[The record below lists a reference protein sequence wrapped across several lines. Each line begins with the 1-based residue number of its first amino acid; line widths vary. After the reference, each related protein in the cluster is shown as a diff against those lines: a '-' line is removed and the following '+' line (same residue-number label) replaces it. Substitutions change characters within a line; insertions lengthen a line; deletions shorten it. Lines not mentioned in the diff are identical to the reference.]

1 MNMKSK
7 LAITF
12 ILAVFIPI
20 VIGILMDLLTNFSVF
35 WTNLLRVFV
44 GLLVSAIFAIVV
56 SWFLT
61 KNLTKLAQL
70 SESVAEGDLSKDVVV
85 KSRDEVGVLANSLKI
100 MISNLREI
108 VGQVK
113 SSANIIS
120 DATKSLSTS
129 TSEVL
134 AASSEVAVNVQ
145 NTAKGTEIQAQNVEK
160 SLSLSHNVST
170 SSATIA
176 EKSKETEESAKY
188 AESNVKE
195 GSKSA
200 YEAHKAMGDIL
211 NNVEETIK
219 QVDKFKIHSHE
230 ISSLVEGIA
239 MVSHQT
245 HILALNATIEAARAG
260 EAGRGFAVVA
270 EEVRRLAENTKDL
283 AEQISKLALEISN
296 KTEDVSKY
304 IESTRLSAQN
314 GQEKVEA
321 VVSAFDT
328 ISQASSSTR
337 MAIALISNEAN
348 NLATIASQLLEAM
361 EEIQEVATE
370 NAASSEEVSAATEEI
385 TASMEEI
392 NKEAT
397 SLLNESN
404 KLKGLI
410 EKFKL

>member
-7 LAITF
+7 LALAF

-20 VIGILMDLLTNFSVF
+20 VIGIFMDLLSTFPLF
-35 WTNLLRVFV
+35 WNNLLRVFI
-44 GLLVSAIFAIVV
+44 GLLVAALFAIVV
-56 SWFLT
+56 SQLLT
-61 KNLTKLAQL
+61 KNLKQLAKV
-70 SESVAEGDLSKDVVV
+70 SEEVAEGNLSGEV
-85 KSRDEVGVLANSLKI
+85 KVESSDEVGVLANSLKV
-100 MISNLREI
+100 MIKNLRDI

-113 SSANIIS
+113 SSTTLITN
-120 DATKSLSTS
+120 ATMSLSTS

-134 AASSEVAVNVQ
+134 AAASEVAANVQ
-145 NTAKGTEIQAQNVEK
+145 NTAKGTEIQAQTVEK
-160 SLSLSHNVST
+160 SLSLSHNIST

-176 EKSKETEESAKY
+176 EKSKETEEAAKD
-188 AESNVKE
+188 ADANVKD

-211 NNVEETIK
+211 KNVEETAT
-219 QVDKFKIHSHE
+219 QVDTFKVHSLE
-230 ISSLVEGIA
+230 INSLVEAIA

-283 AEQISKLALEISN
+283 AEQISKLALEISK
-296 KTEDVSKY
+296 KTEDVAKY
-304 IESTRLSAQN
+304 MDSTKVSAKN

-328 ISQASSSTR
+328 IRESTSSTR
-337 MAIALISNEAN
+337 SAVVLISDEAN
-348 NLATIASQLLEAM
+348 TLATIASQLLGAM
-361 EEIQEVATE
+361 EEIQEIATE
-370 NAASSEEVSAATEEI
+370 NAAGSEEVSAATEEI

-392 NKEAT
+392 NKEAQ
-397 SLLNESN
+397 SLLEESN
-404 KLKGLI
+404 ILKGLI